1 MTAFSEHDTLQTLLD
16 VEIALAEACADA
28 GVVPAHA
35 AAAIRAA
42 ARPER
47 FDLASLRRESIDAGN
62 LAIPFV
68 RRFTDVVVAADPD
81 AASSVHRGATSQDVL
96 DTALVLHL
104 RREGAALRDL
114 LSHAMV
120 AAAVEARRHKTTVMA
135 GRTWLQQATPVTL
148 GLKLA
153 GWLDAIGRSRDRLTE
168 AIDRAMVVQLGGAS
182 GTLASLGE
190 RGPAVLDAFARR
202 LSLRAPAAPWH
213 THRDRV
219 ADVACALG
227 LVCGTL
233 GKIGRD
239 LTLLAQTEV
248 GEVSE
253 APTAG
258 AGGSSTM
265 PHKHNPVR
273 AVRAIAASVRAPGLV
288 ATMLAAM
295 PQEHERAAGGWQAE
309 WETLPALVELTIDAA
324 HATVDA
330 LSALNV
336 DSTRM
341 RQNLDANGG
350 VALSEALCTALVDRV
365 GRQQAMTAAARVS
378 DAAVRDRRTLAE
390 TAADDAEVARHL
402 QPDEI
407 RRLLDPDR
415 YLGAAA
421 VFVDRVLDRW
431 HA

>member
-1 MTAFSEHDTLQTLLD
+1 MAAFSDHDMLQTLLD
-16 VEIALAEACADA
+16 VEVALAEACADA
-28 GVVPAHA
+28 GVVPATA

-42 ARPER
+42 ARADR
-47 FDLASLRRESIDAGN
+47 FDIAALRTEAIAAGN
-62 LAIPFV
+62 IAIPVV
-68 RRFTDVVVAADPD
+68 RRLTEVVAAESSD
-81 AASSVHRGATSQDVL
+81 AASAVHRGATSQDVL

-104 RREGAALRDL
+104 RREGAVLRDL

-120 AAAVEARRHKTTVMA
+120 AAAVEARRHKSTVMA
-135 GRTWLQQATPVTL
+135 GRTWLQQATPITL
-148 GLKLA
+148 GLKIV
-153 GWLDAIGRSRDRLTE
+153 GWLDAIGRSRDRLGE

-190 RGPAVLDAFARR
+190 RGPAVVDAFARR

-219 ADVACALG
+219 ADVACGLG

-233 GKIGRD
+233 GKVGRD

-253 APTAG
+253 TPAAG

-265 PHKHNPVR
+265 PHKQNPVR

-324 HATVDA
+324 HATVDVLSSLQCRRHAHASEPRREWRRGA
-330 LSALNV
+330 LGSAI
-336 DSTRM
+336 DSTR
-341 RQNLDANGG
+341 RSRRPSAGHDCGRACQPRRHARRANACGG
-350 VALSEALCTALVDRV
+350 GS
-365 GRQQAMTAAARVS
+365 GR
-378 DAAVRDRRTLAE
+378 
-390 TAADDAEVARHL
+390 
-402 QPDEI
+402 P
-407 RRLLDPDR
+407 
-415 YLGAAA
+415 
-421 VFVDRVLDRW
+421 
-431 HA
+431 